1 MLLRVGGAVRG
12 AMPSLRALALP
23 ALGAGLC
30 TISVLGEAG
39 RIPRRVLVYGFSDM
53 FAYKAQIGLVGLT
66 SAVLLGLYLGHRAAL
81 PQRRRLLGAPPELQA
96 TIQQQRQSIK
106 LARALLGAL
115 VASHGVASFAT
126 EIAIQHYKA
135 AIRGMSAAHRAEVMS
150 WSSGLP
156 EATVRKQFIQDHAP
170 KMLGSTHFA
179 ERMTL
184 LIDAMKWVPHL
195 AAILLTLQRLR
206 SVCSR
211 GSWRPRPTTT
221 PTTPAVAARTGPA
234 SSVRVLDAA
243 AVAEQTRRISSTGRN
258 TAVPDARKPSA
269 SRPADQGDLPMG
281 GRLSAGD
288 GSTAHEKV
296 TQLHCVLA
304 GLATYAKKQGRAG
317 RPCSPPNRQAEADFC
332 DQLSALDRLTAADF
346 RVFTVAMPEHLQEL
360 RLSRERLWAA
370 WQALTQRQQEMKPNG
385 RLEFL
390 LTRPLGDFLKQICT
404 HPLPPTVA

>member
-1 MLLRVGGAVRG
+1 MLLRVGGALRG

-23 ALGAGLC
+23 ALGAGLS
-30 TISVLGEAG
+30 TLSVLGEAG
-39 RIPRRVLVYGFSDM
+39 RIPRRVLVYGFGDM

-115 VASHGVASFAT
+115 VASHGLASCAT
-126 EIAIQHYKA
+126 EIAIQQYRV
-135 AIRGMSAAHRAEVMS
+135 AIRGISAAQRAEVMS
-150 WSSGLP
+150 WSSGMP
-156 EATVRKQFIQDHAP
+156 EATVRKQFIQDYAP
-170 KMLGSTHFA
+170 QLLDPTHFV

-221 PTTPAVAARTGPA
+221 PTTSAAAARTGPA
-234 SSVRVLDAA
+234 PWARVLDVA
-243 AVAEQTRRISSTGRN
+243 AVADRARRSSSTGRN
-258 TAVPDARKPSA
+258 TAVSDARKPTA
-269 SRPADQGDLPMG
+269 SRPADQGDSPTSG
-281 GRLSAGD
+281 CSSAG
-288 GSTAHEKV
+288 GGLAAHEKA
-296 TQLHCVLA
+296 TQLHGVLA

-317 RPCSPPNRQAEADFC
+317 RPCFGAG
-332 DQLSALDRLTAADF
+332 RLTGRVGVYGRPRDVIAAGSK
-346 RVFTVAMPEHLQEL
+346 PS
-360 RLSRERLWAA
+360 SRSS
-370 WQALTQRQQEMKPNG
+370 
-385 RLEFL
+385 
-390 LTRPLGDFLKQICT
+390 
-404 HPLPPTVA
+404 